1 MAAVQQPIQPG
12 QIGMDVGNHRVNS
25 PSNLTTAFAVGTFT
39 ILAYVAMPT
48 QRFQYI
54 AVVDLHHPEE
64 VAFAKAQHQRTS
76 SRLRGSMRGVVFA
89 NSGWWRGEG
98 RNEGE
103 NVRLMGRKTHEK
115 NYT

>member
-12 QIGMDVGNHRVNS
+12 QIGLDVGNYRVNS
-25 PSNLTTAFAVGTFT
+25 PSNPHNCFC
-39 ILAYVAMPT
+39 AYVAMHT

-54 AVVDLHHPEE
+54 AVVNLPHPEK
-64 VAFAKAQHQRTS
+64 VAFAKAQHRRIS

-89 NSGWWRGEG
+89 NFGWWRGEG

-103 NVRLMGRKTHEK
+103 KVELMERKTYEK
-115 NYT
+115 NCT